1 MQFPIRLSK
10 SEERICLRIES
21 DRGFNPDGLSARE
34 WFDEWKEVMSQQQ
47 MAILIGD
54 THQANVGNLLIKLG
68 IRSPSARMRGRHR
81 ATGAHRELT
90 PSMISNISERDLFAG
105 FDREKGLYVAL
116 LRRAR
121 AGSTVAPARMKRLF
135 GITYIKGDDY
145 EPVAIMGTD
154 GGRGFARGARSLG
167 DR

>member
-1 MQFPIRLSK
+1 MQFPIRLLK

-21 DRGFNPDGLSARE
+21 DRALNPDRVSARE
-34 WFDEWKEVMSQQQ
+34 WFDTWKEIMSQRQ

-54 THQANVGNLLIKLG
+54 THQANVGDLMTKLG
-68 IRSPSARMRGRHR
+68 IGSPSARMRGRHQR
-81 ATGAHRELT
+81 EGGARKLS
-90 PSMISNISERDLFAG
+90 PSIILRISERDLFER
-105 FDREKGLYVAL
+105 FDRKKRLYIKL

-121 AGSTVAPARMKRLF
+121 QGSTVAPARMKRLF
-135 GITYIKGDDY
+135 GTTYIKGDDY

-154 GGRGFARGARSLG
+154 GGGGFARSARSLG